1 MELSNVRTNGTSRV
15 VDKYT
20 NLPLVRRER
29 LESPLLR
36 VNTLE
41 KWTSLRVMDQFYIG
55 PSNLNGLV

>member
-41 KWTSLRVMDQFYIG
+41 KWTSLRVMDQIYIG